1 MNPDTATSDC
11 RIVALSQ
18 LIPPRQPSASSG
30 TQNPSLPWN
39 HQEPLCGTPF
49 PQVALDRQGRSYR
62 FSFGEVMRSLGHVP
76 IIPGVGR
83 NHTGSFWVG
92 TGCHPKG
99 DSQTAT
105 AAAGFAI
112 GPLERFKP
120 KPNSLITRLFLQGTA
135 ARLRSS
141 RTHRRPRSDWRP
153 SAARH
158 HNQSAVGQR

>member
-1 MNPDTATSDC
+1 MEPPAGIEPAT
-11 RIVALSQ
+11 
-18 LIPPRQPSASSG
+18 
-30 TQNPSLPWN
+30 PSLPWN

-49 PQVALDRQGRSYR
+49 PQVALDRRGQRYR

-83 NHTGSFWVG
+83 NYTGSFWVG

-112 GPLERFKP
+112 GPLERIKP

-141 RTHRRPRSDWRP
+141 RTHRRPAERLKAFG
-153 SAARH
+153 SAA
-158 HNQSAVGQR
+158 S